1 MATLKE
7 EFELLKARIASGHGN
22 ETVHVVWVDR
32 EKRARK
38 SPGHKT
44 RFTFDLLS
52 NELYREIW
60 NHWDRVLTQ
69 VVNVTVARH
78 IVGQEILRCFREL
91 TPERI
96 KELLELGENDTTTGP
111 KPGPAPPRA
120 EIPAWL
126 KD

>member
-7 EFELLKARIASGHGN
+7 EFELMKVRIASGHGT

-60 NHWDRVLTQ
+60 TEWDRILTQ

-78 IVGQEILRCFREL
+78 IVGEWIRDAMRAL
-91 TPERI
+91 TADKL
-96 KELLELGENDTTTGP
+96 KELVDGGHQQAGDR
-111 KPGPAPPRA
+111 PAGPPRA
-120 EIPAWL
+120 EIPTWL
-126 KD
+126 K